1 MGVEGLCR
9 VQDYLNIC
17 PPPSQPGHLPW
28 CTDLARLQHLHY
40 DSHYVHLIRKRTERY
55 ITLGLTPRFSDI
67 HIYFWHLKRTLYKR
81 FIYATLGWIASW
93 FCLRTFSSCCKQG
106 LHFGVVLRLLTSVIA
121 LVAECGLESTEFS
134 SCAAQAWLLHGKWHL
149 PHPGITCL
157 LLARWIL
164 NHWTPRKA

>member
-93 FCLRTFSSCCKQG
+93 FCLRTFSSCCK
-106 LHFGVVLRLLTSVIA
+106 
-121 LVAECGLESTEFS
+121 
-134 SCAAQAWLLHGKWHL
+134 
-149 PHPGITCL
+149 
-157 LLARWIL
+157 
-164 NHWTPRKA
+164 